1 MPVKPS
7 NRDFLL
13 IAQIT
18 DMHVLAPGLLA
29 FGLIDTGARLSA
41 CVARIN
47 SLQQVP
53 DLVVA
58 TGDLVNE
65 GSLAEYRRLRELL
78 SPLQA
83 PCFLIPGNHDDRRN
97 LRDVFTDHDYLRR
110 DPEFIRYVI
119 DDYPVR
125 IIAIDTVVPGEAQG
139 LVDGP
144 RLSWL
149 AERLDEDRQRPTII
163 LMHHP
168 PFDTGIVHMDG
179 MKCFGADA
187 LADVIAANPQVERIL
202 CGHVHRT
209 IQRRFAGT
217 TAMIAPSTAFQVAL
231 DLDPLAPAR
240 WTDEPA
246 GFALHHWS
254 PAGGLSSH
262 VCTVTD
268 PGPKRPFHM
277 QG

>member
-1 MPVKPS
+1 MPLKPS
-7 NRDFLL
+7 DRAFFM

-29 FGLIDTGARLSA
+29 FGLIDTAARLAA

-47 SLQQVP
+47 SLEQIP

-65 GSLAEYRRLRELL
+65 GSLEEYRHLRELL
-78 SPLQA
+78 APLGP
-83 PCFLIPGNHDDRRN
+83 PCFLIPGNHDDRAN
-97 LRDVFTDHDYLRR
+97 LRDVFADHGYLRQ
-110 DPEFIRYVI
+110 DPEFIRYVVE
-119 DDYPVR
+119 DYPVR
-125 IIAIDTVVPGEAQG
+125 IIAIDTVVPGEAGG
-139 LVDGP
+139 LVDAA
-144 RLSWL
+144 RLAWL
-149 AERLDEDRQRPTII
+149 ADRLGEDRKRPTII

-179 MKCFGADA
+179 MKCSGAEE

-209 IQRRFAGT
+209 VQRRFAGT

-254 PAGGLSSH
+254 PDGGLSSH
-262 VCTVTD
+262 VCTVAD
-268 PGPKRPFHM
+268 PGPKRSFHPVS
-277 QG
+277 